1 MDALDSFDAGSSERG
16 HGAVRLAL
24 VVPHRQDQALRSLA
38 RASCHSSGSAL
49 VLQLDPLPPMGI
61 RRSTLRNRVASAV
74 GRLLGH
80 CPCRLFGCWHCVRP
94 ASVFWPQWRGLTVHS
109 GRSRFAARLNSCVRP
124 HMALAVTDQEFDS
137 VVSLRDAYRIMERF
151 ASEYLARG
159 DTSIS
164 DFLRSYAGEVI
175 GGQTT
180 DPAAAYDFLAAAD
193 QVLTKQRAG
202 GK

>member
-1 MDALDSFDAGSSERG
+1 
-16 HGAVRLAL
+16 
-24 VVPHRQDQALRSLA
+24 
-38 RASCHSSGSAL
+38 
-49 VLQLDPLPPMGI
+49 
-61 RRSTLRNRVASAV
+61 
-74 GRLLGH
+74 
-80 CPCRLFGCWHCVRP
+80 
-94 ASVFWPQWRGLTVHS
+94 
-109 GRSRFAARLNSCVRP
+109 
-124 HMALAVTDQEFDS
+124 
-137 VVSLRDAYRIMERF
+137 MERF